1 MNEATLR
8 LFVAIYPPAADARA
22 MLRALHH
29 LRLPS
34 HRQTPV
40 EQLHLTLQF
49 IGEVERR
56 DLPAIIESVE
66 RSASGLEVFSLRPER
81 LITLPERGRP
91 RLVAA
96 RTDAPPT
103 LLELQRRLATRLAR
117 HPRERAGSRFTP
129 HFTLCRFTHSANPC
143 PIDEALT
150 LPSFRIEQVHLVK
163 SVLMPE
169 GAEHSPVHQVE
180 LPG

>member
-1 MNEATLR
+1 MNDATLR

-22 MLRALHH
+22 MLRAVRKLN
-29 LRLPS
+29 PPP
-34 HRQTPV
+34 HRETPV

-56 DLPAIIESVE
+56 DLSAIIESVE

-91 RLVAA
+91 RLIAA
-96 RTDAPPT
+96 RTDAPPA

-117 HPRERAGSRFTP
+117 HPRDRAGDRFTP
-129 HFTLCRFTHSANPC
+129 HFTLCRFTHSANPT
-143 PIDEALT
+143 PVDEPLMLSA
-150 LPSFRIEQVHLVK
+150 FRIERIHLMK

-169 GAEHSPVHQVE
+169 GAEHSPVHHVD